1 MGESKD
7 SSFEP
12 GGSILKWV
20 NPENRVLNPEARFRS
35 SIAILPWCPNQEASY
50 LEQTLSPPS
59 MLGKMNETND
69 TTTDVIQNK

>member
-1 MGESKD
+1 MKC
-7 SSFEP
+7 
-12 GGSILKWV
+12 V
-20 NPENRVLNPEARFRS
+20 NPEIQVLNPEVRFLNPEARVLNPEARFYDFV
-35 SIAILPWCPNQEASY
+35 AILPWCPNQEASY